1 MVEDIGVDTKTR
13 INERLDHGG
22 TPAGTP
28 EAGLARP
35 FLKQGGEGGFL
46 RWGQFRRA
54 ARGLCPWRALAAIAA
69 KPVDPGCNSLLVH
82 TQDQS
87 DLRTALAIH
96 DREDGEEIF
105 DLA

>member
-1 MVEDIGVDTKTR
+1 MG
-13 INERLDHGG
+13 ERQQA
-22 TPAGTP
+22 PP

-35 FLKQGGEGGFL
+35 FLQQGGEGGFW
-46 RWGQFRRA
+46 RWGQLRRA
-54 ARGLCPWRALAAIAA
+54 ARGLCTGRALDALAA
-69 KPVDPGCNSLLVH
+69 KPVDPGCNSLLGH

-96 DREDGEEIF
+96 DREDGEEIC